1 MAKITMK
8 QLFIIVALLFTVGAT
23 SAQEVVR
30 TTHHYA
36 THDGIELM
44 LDRYDITPESDYDR
58 PCMIFA
64 FGGGFFRG
72 ERDNQMYTT
81 YFERLAREGIVA
93 VSIDYRL
100 GLRLAP
106 TATGLTSMVKNLI
119 WAVDIA
125 VEDLYAATNYVITNA
140 EEWSIDPKLIMISGS
155 SAGAIT
161 ALQAEWLRCN
171 GDAKA
176 EMLPEDF
183 RYAGVVAC
191 AGALFSTKGKPKFKA
206 EAAPMLLFHGTSDS
220 NVPYHKSSIMG
231 IGFYGSKYITKQL
244 DKIKSP
250 YYFYS
255 AEYVTHTLAAT
266 PLIDQQE
273 LILQFINDYVM
284 RGRRLYIEADI
295 YDPTIPQRPTR
306 FTPRDYL
313 NTNYGKGK

>member
-8 QLFIIVALLFTVGAT
+8 RLFTILALLLTAT
-23 SAQEVVR
+23 IASAQDVVR

-44 LDRYDITPESDYDR
+44 LDRYDTNHNSDYDR
-58 PCMIFA
+58 PCMIFV

-72 ERDNQMYTT
+72 ERDNEFYTS

-93 VSIDYRL
+93 ISIDYRL
-100 GLRLAP
+100 GLKLAAP
-106 TATGLTSMVKNLI
+106 ATNIIAVTKNLA

-125 VEDLYAATNYVITNA
+125 VEDLYTATNYVLCNA
-140 EEWSIDPKLIMISGS
+140 KEWHIDPTLIMISGS

-161 ALQAEWLRCN
+161 ALQAEWLRCS
-171 GDAKA
+171 GDEKAKL
-176 EMLPEDF
+176 LPADF
-183 RYAGVVAC
+183 RYAGVVSC
-191 AGALFSTKGKPKFKA
+191 AGALFSTKGKPKFKNP
-206 EAAPMLLFHGTSDS
+206 AAPMLLFHGTSDS
-220 NVPYHKSSIMG
+220 NVPYHKSSIMCV
-231 IGFYGSKYITKQL
+231 GFYGSKHITKQL
-244 DKIKSP
+244 DKVKSP

-266 PLIDQQE
+266 PLTDQQD
-273 LILQFINDYVM
+273 LILQFINDYVI
-284 RGRRLYIEADI
+284 RGRKLYIQADI

-313 NTNYGKGK
+313 NTNYGKRR